1 MWPGGDAPHV
11 IHRVKLCLHAK
22 FYACSFFF
30 LVKHQFWLICLV
42 HKGVCHIDLL
52 KKIPLV
58 TLILNIW
65 VHGSIFN
72 PLSMNH

>member
-1 MWPGGDAPHV
+1 MGMHPMLFTESNCVCMPNFMLVA
-11 IHRVKLCLHAK
+11 
-22 FYACSFFF
+22 FFF